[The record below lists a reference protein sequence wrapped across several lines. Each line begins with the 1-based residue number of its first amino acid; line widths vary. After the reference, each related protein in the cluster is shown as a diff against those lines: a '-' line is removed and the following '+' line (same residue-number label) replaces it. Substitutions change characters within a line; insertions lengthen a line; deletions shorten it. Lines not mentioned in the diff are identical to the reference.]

1 MTTVKTLD
9 GRHPDYD
16 AEQLQRLHA
25 LYEGGKPWHALKA
38 HWLPGGGSEPGALCQ
53 ERRDRAKYTNYTATI
68 IDLITSQLFGEP
80 PQITVK
86 GKGEASPD
94 QAQQEQAEELSEVA
108 DGSALPF
115 ASLARAAF
123 TDAQIYGR
131 AWWMVEL
138 PAVSQGAFADRLEQ
152 ERAGALRAYLRP
164 FAPPSVIN
172 WKTTG
177 TRPDW
182 VVVRE
187 QQLEQ
192 ADPLAGPER
201 VTRWTVVDSK
211 AIRVFEVRQTEQAG
225 GGFEDLRPEQE
236 AKEVANL
243 AHGRTDAEGK
253 PLCPVVMVELP
264 AGLHTGGKLLDPASL
279 LCRAE
284 NELDWAIWRAANE
297 LLVIRDKLLDP
308 GAPTLGHGYYLRLAD
323 EDAEAYFVAPS
334 GVALGVLA
342 DRVKSLRGEL
352 YRIVQQMAL
361 AADPTAGRLAA
372 SAASKAQDWNA
383 SDRMLTSY
391 ADELRAFLTEAIRQA
406 LTVRTSKS
414 VEPSAVQIEGLDG
427 WQRDTTEAFLAN
439 LAQAHNALAMSPKFT
454 EVAAK
459 QQVRRVMGDSVTPAE
474 LEEIDDE
481 IASAAAGLGAMTG
494 MGAEVP
500 GGTDDTDGAGEE
512 GSGDA
517 GDPAGRS
524 GSGSGD
530 DPPSGGNP
538 APRPRRT
545 PRRRGRTA
553 GAVADGAGAG

>member
-9 GRHPDYD
+9 RRHPTHDE
-16 AEQLQRLHA
+16 EQLQRLHA

-38 HWLPGGGSEPGALCQ
+38 HWLPGGGSEPGALCL
-53 ERRDRAKYTNYTATI
+53 ERRDRAKYTNYVATI

-80 PQITVK
+80 PQVTVK
-86 GKGEASPD
+86 GEDDDEPD
-94 QAQQEQAEELSEVA
+94 QTQQEQAEELSEVA

-123 TDAQIYGR
+123 TDAQIYRR

-152 ERAGALRAYLRP
+152 ERSGALKAYLRP

-187 QQLEQ
+187 QQIEQ
-192 ADPLAGPER
+192 RDPLATPER
-201 VTRWTVVDSK
+201 VTRWTVVD
-211 AIRVFEVRQTEQAG
+211 ATQIRVFEVRQQEKAG
-225 GGFEDLRPEQE
+225 GGFDDLRDEQE
-236 AKEVANL
+236 ATLAN
-243 AHGRTDAEGK
+243 AITHGRTDAEGK
-253 PLCPVVMVELP
+253 PLCPVVMMELP
-264 AGLHTGGKLLDPASL
+264 AGLHTGGKLLDPASA

-308 GAPTLGHGYYLRLAD
+308 GAPSLGHGYYLRLGD
-323 EDAEAYFVAPS
+323 DNAEAYYAAPS
-334 GVALGVLA
+334 GVALGVLGE
-342 DRVKSLRGEL
+342 RVKELRGEL

-361 AADPTAGRLAA
+361 AADPTAGRLSA

-406 LTVRTSKS
+406 LAVRTSEAVDAS
-414 VEPSAVQIEGLDG
+414 VVQIEGLDG

-439 LAQAHNALAMSPKFT
+439 LALAIEAKGMSPKFL

-500 GGTDDTDGAGEE
+500 GGADDTSGAGED

-517 GDPAGRS
+517 GDPAGRG
-524 GSGSGD
+524 GSVGGNA
-530 DPPSGGNP
+530 PASGGNP
-538 APRPRRT
+538 ASRPRRA
-545 PRRRGRTA
+545 PRRRGRAA
-553 GAVADGAGAG
+553 GAVADGTGAG

>member
-1 MTTVKTLD
+1 MKVKTLD
-9 GRHPDYD
+9 RRHPSYD
-16 AEQLQRLHA
+16 EQELQRLHA
-25 LYEGGKPWHALKA
+25 LYEGGKAWHALKD
-38 HWLPGGGSEPGALCQ
+38 HWLPGGGSEPGALCT
-53 ERRDRAKYTNYTATI
+53 ERRERAKYTNYDATI

-86 GKGEASPD
+86 GDDDGEPD
-94 QAQQEQAEELSEVA
+94 DTLQTQAEELSEVA
-108 DGSALPF
+108 DGAALPF

-123 TDAQIYGR
+123 TDAQVYRR

-138 PAVSQGAFADRLEQ
+138 PAASQGAYADRLEQ
-152 ERAGALRAYLRP
+152 ERAGALAAYLRP

-187 QQLEQ
+187 QMLEQ
-192 ADPLAGPER
+192 VGPLDPPER
-201 VTRWTVVDSK
+201 VTRWTVVDAK
-211 AIRVFEVRQTEQAG
+211 AIRVFEVRQQERTG
-225 GGFEDLRPEQE
+225 GGYDDLTDEQDATE
-236 AKEVANL
+236 KTTV
-243 AHGRTDAEGK
+243 AHGRTDAEGR
-253 PLCPVVMVELP
+253 PLCPVVMMELP

-308 GAPTLGHGYYLRLAD
+308 KAPALGHGYYLRLGD
-323 EDAEAYFVAPS
+323 DNAEAYYAAPS
-334 GVALGVLA
+334 GVALGILS
-342 DRVKSLRGEL
+342 DRVKQLRGEL

-361 AADPTAGRLAA
+361 AADPGASQGRA
-372 SAASKAQDWNA
+372 SAESKREDWGA

-406 LTVRTSKS
+406 LAVRSQQAVDSST
-414 VEPSAVQIEGLDG
+414 VQIEGLDG

-439 LAQAHNALAMSPKFT
+439 LMAAHEAKQMSPTFV
-454 EVAAK
+454 EIAAK

-474 LEEIDDE
+474 LEEIDQE

-494 MGAEVP
+494 MGAQVP
-500 GGTDDTDGAGEE
+500 GGADDTSGAGA
-512 GSGDA
+512 GGGNDA
-517 GDPAGRS
+517 GDEAGR
-524 GSGSGD
+524 GGGGSGD
-530 DPPSGGNP
+530 DSSSGGNP
-538 APRPRRT
+538 PARSRRA
-545 PRRRGRTA
+545 PRRRGRAA
-553 GAVADGAGAG
+553 GAVADRPGQG